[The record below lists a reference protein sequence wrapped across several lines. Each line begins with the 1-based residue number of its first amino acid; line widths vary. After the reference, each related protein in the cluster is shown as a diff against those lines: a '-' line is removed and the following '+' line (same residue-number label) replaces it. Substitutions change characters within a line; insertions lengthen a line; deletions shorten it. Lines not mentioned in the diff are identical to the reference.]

1 MPRVKYIRAPEP
13 QVNHLAAVFRAYRK
27 ARGMTSK
34 QVIMPQDYTLPE
46 DEERIRAKVAE
57 IDRAIEESGL

>member
-1 MPRVKYIRAPEP
+1 
-13 QVNHLAAVFRAYRK
+13 
-27 ARGMTSK
+27 MTSK